1 MNEVPP
7 SAPGSER
14 RLPPV
19 VRMLIDIRRGERGA
33 AAWSGLCFFL
43 LLFGYALLKPVRDQL
58 TVGRDDATQA
68 HMFTLTMIA
77 MFAVTPLFTGAMAM
91 FPRRI
96 FVPATYGAW
105 VLGLLGFAVVWRD
118 SPEARADRLDEAFFV
133 FVSVYNLFIT
143 AVFWSVMTD
152 LWRAGQGARVFP
164 LIGVGGTL
172 GMIAGSKLVSLLND
186 AASRRQITLP
196 PAPFFLACA
205 ACLVLACVCLWRLAL
220 IAGVLGRPG
229 EHGAVRANTEEP
241 GKRGFA
247 AILHVLTRPYLLAVS
262 GYMLL
267 LTFTSTILW
276 NQRNAIIA
284 VHFESREAQRGAL
297 AELEFWQQV
306 LTLILQCFVSSLAIR
321 RLGVGLTLAAMPLVT
336 LAGCAV
342 LGLAMRGEAGLAA
355 HAVLW
360 TFAIVTVLRSG
371 LQHAFSRPS
380 REILFTGVSQE
391 DRYAAK
397 TFIDTVVYRAGD
409 AAAIHGIKAANA
421 GFSLLPWGLVLW
433 AVPLSGAWAGLGLW
447 LGRWNRRNAN
457 NPRSARPDEPA
468 PPRTTP

>member
-43 LLFGYALLKPVRDQL
+43 LLFGYALLKPIRDQL
-58 TVGRDDATQA
+58 TVGSGDAKQA
-68 HMFTLTMIA
+68 RMFTLTMIA
-77 MFAVTPLFTGAMAM
+77 MLACTPVFTSAMAV
-91 FPRRI
+91 FPRRV

-105 VLGLLGFAVVWRD
+105 IAGLGFFTLVWGNDPGARPVWI
-118 SPEARADRLDEAFFV
+118 SEAYFV

-152 LWRAGQGARVFP
+152 LWRAGQAARTFP

-172 GMIAGSKLVSLLND
+172 GMIAGSKLVSVLNGTKENP
-186 AASRRQITLP
+186 RNLLP
-196 PAPFFLACA
+196 PTLSFMICA
-205 ACLVLACVCLWRLAL
+205 ACLVLACMCLWRLARIGGL
-220 IAGVLGRPG
+220 LGRPG
-229 EHGAVRANTEEP
+229 GDNTVRAHAEEP

-262 GYMLL
+262 GYTLL
-267 LTFTSTILW
+267 FTFTNTILW

-284 VHFESREAQRGAL
+284 AHFEGELAQKSAL

-306 LTLILQCFVSSLAIR
+306 LTLILQCFISSLAIR
-321 RLGVGLTLAAMPLVT
+321 RLGVGVTLAAMPLVT

-360 TFAIVTVLRSG
+360 TFAIVWILRHG
-371 LQHAFSRPS
+371 LQHAISRPS
-380 REILFTGVSQE
+380 REVLFAGVSQE

-397 TFIDTVVYRAGD
+397 TFIDTVVNRAGD

-457 NPRSARPDEPA
+457 NPCSARPDQSA

>member
-1 MNEVPP
+1 MNEPP
-7 SAPGSER
+7 PGAGR
-14 RLPPV
+14 RVPPV
-19 VRMLIDIRRGERGA
+19 VRLLIDVRRGERGA

-43 LLFGYALLKPVRDQL
+43 LLFGYAMLKPVRDQL
-58 TVGRDDATQA
+58 TVGSDDGTQA
-68 HMFTLTMIA
+68 RMFTLTMVA
-77 MFAVTPLFTGAMAM
+77 MFAVTPIFTGAMAF

-105 VLGLLGFAVVWRD
+105 VLGLVGFSLVWTD
-118 SPEARADRLDEAFFV
+118 HADARPDWLDEAFFV
-133 FVSVYNLFIT
+133 FVSVYNLFIN

-172 GMIAGSKLVSLLND
+172 GMVTGSKLVSLLNSF
-186 AASRRQITLP
+186 AADRHLALTP
-196 PAPFFLACA
+196 TPFFLTCA
-205 ACLVLACVCLWRLAL
+205 GCLVLACLCLWRLAL
-220 IAGVLGRPG
+220 IAGLLGRPG
-229 EHGAVRANTEEP
+229 GRAAVRANSNEP
-241 GKRGFA
+241 GARGFA
-247 AILHVLTRPYLLAVS
+247 AILGVLTRPYLLAVS

-284 VHFESREAQRGAL
+284 AHFESREAQRGAL

-306 LTLILQCFVSSLAIR
+306 FTLLFQCFVSSLAIR
-321 RLGVGLTLAAMPLVT
+321 RLGVGVTLAAMPVVT
-336 LAGCAV
+336 LVGCAV

-355 HAVLW
+355 PVVFW
-360 TFAIVTVLRSG
+360 TFAVVTVLRSG
-371 LQHAFSRPS
+371 LQHALSRPS

-409 AAAIHGIKAANA
+409 AGTMHSIKAANA
-421 GFSLLPWGLVLW
+421 WFGLLPWGLLLW

-447 LGRWNRRNAN
+447 LGRWSRHRSDQGAGPATGE
-457 NPRSARPDEPA
+457 PRH
-468 PPRTTP
+468 